1 MLIDIKELCKKY
13 NFNPIGV
20 IHGGAHEAEE
30 MSVYEEVG
38 AKNRIWI
45 EGNTELCE
53 NLKTRLSKTHKQD
66 IIIDALLWSE
76 SGIKFNFNIT
86 NNGQSSSILELEKHK
101 HYYPQI
107 EYIEFQE
114 KESTTLD
121 DLFAKNNLNIELYN
135 FLNLDLQGVELDVVK
150 GFKNNLNKI
159 KYIYTEVNI
168 GEVYKNCSKLHDID
182 SYLKEFGFV
191 RHETQIT
198 WAEWGD
204 AFYIQEYI
212 K

>member
-1 MLIDIKELCKKY
+1 M
-13 NFNPIGV
+13 
-20 IHGGAHEAEE
+20 
-30 MSVYEEVG
+30 
-38 AKNRIWI
+38 
-45 EGNTELCE
+45 
-53 NLKTRLSKTHKQD
+53 
-66 IIIDALLWSE
+66 
-76 SGIKFNFNIT
+76 
-86 NNGQSSSILELEKHK
+86 
-101 HYYPQI
+101 
-107 EYIEFQE
+107 
-114 KESTTLD
+114 
-121 DLFAKNNLNIELYN
+121 
-135 FLNLDLQGVELDVVK
+135 K